1 MQDLEFTIPRL
12 HAAYAAGMD
21 PDAVVDLLLAR
32 LEAAADPGIFIH
44 LEPAQAM
51 RAAAAA
57 LGKFDPVSR
66 PLWGIPFAVKD
77 NIDVAGVPTT
87 AACAEFAYV
96 PDADAPVVAALKEA
110 GAIFVG
116 KTNLDQF
123 ATGLVGVRTPWPV
136 PRNALD
142 PELVPGGSSSGSAV
156 ATARQIVTFALGTD
170 TAGSGRVPAALNG
183 IVGLKPSL
191 GALSTSGVVPACR
204 TLDCISI
211 FALNVADAWS
221 VFDVAAFFDPTDP
234 YSRERAVRVPASGNA
249 PRIAIPSG
257 GSIRFFGDDVQRQS
271 FEKAV
276 ERVKATGASVV
287 EVDFGPLY
295 AVAEMLYEGAW
306 VAERL
311 AAISDF
317 MVDHEEALHPV
328 TRKIIGGAR
337 SLSAVDAFKGFYKL
351 QALKRDA
358 EALLGGVDMLCVP
371 TMPTIYTR
379 ADLEA
384 DPIGPNSRFGTYTNF
399 VNLLDMCGL
408 AIPMDRRTDGKPFG
422 ITLLAPGGADRVLA
436 DFAAA
441 LLGEEPL
448 APASGKAAS
457 DWIDI
462 VVVGAHLSGMPLN
475 HELTSRDAR
484 MVART
489 RTAATY
495 KLFALPGTVPPK
507 PGMMRVGE
515 GGGAVGVEVW
525 SLAPAHFA
533 SFVAAIP
540 APLGIGRIQ
549 LEDGSLV
556 QGFLA
561 ESLALDG
568 ARDVTGFGGWR
579 GYIASLANAG

>member
-12 HAAYAAGMD
+12 HAAYAAGMK
-21 PDAVVDLLLAR
+21 PEAVVDILLAR

-44 LEPAQAM
+44 LEPAQSM

-57 LGKFDPVSR
+57 LGGFDPVSR

-96 PDADAPVVAALKEA
+96 PDADAPVVAALKKA

-221 VFDVAAFFDPTDP
+221 VFDIAAFFDPADP
-234 YSRERAVRVPASGNA
+234 YSRERAVRVPASGAA
-249 PRIAIPSG
+249 PRVAIPSG
-257 GSIRFFGDDVQRQS
+257 GSIRFFGDDVQQQS
-271 FEKAV
+271 FAQAV
-276 ERVKATGASVV
+276 ERVKATGAGVV
-287 EVDFGPLY
+287 EVDFAPLY
-295 AVAEMLYEGAW
+295 AVADMLYEGAW

-328 TRKIIGGAR
+328 TRKIIGGAK

-358 EALLGGVDMLCVP
+358 EALLRGVDMLCVP

-408 AIPMDRRTDGKPFG
+408 AIPMDKRPDGKPFG

-436 DFAAA
+436 DFAAS
-441 LLGEEPL
+441 LLGESPL

-489 RTAATY
+489 RTAAIY

-515 GGGAVGVEVW
+515 GGGAVEVEVW

-549 LEDGSLV
+549 LEDGSMV

-561 ESLALDG
+561 ESLALEG

-579 GYIASLANAG
+579 AYIASLANAG